1 MIPKLIYNVGILF
14 VMMLP
19 GIILKKTG
27 MSTDGLGK
35 GLSNIVLYIAQPA
48 LILRAYIAPFNSE
61 ILVNILIVML
71 MSVVTHLIFSAVAM
85 LCFKRAED
93 SVRRML
99 RFATIFSNAAFMGI
113 PLIES
118 VLGAEATIYA
128 TVYNITFN
136 LFLWTLGVHICTA
149 DRDYD
154 GDGVHDKD
162 IERKHKSEASVLK
175 ALIHPV
181 TIASAI
187 GLFVFFLPIDGYV
200 PDFAINCLDMLKGL
214 VAPLSMVVI
223 GLRLAD
229 INFKGIFNDGY
240 MYLFLLLRHAALP
253 LIVFV
258 VMKLLSLVGLPL
270 SYDIMF
276 VILIMSAAPA
286 ASSATMFAEK
296 YDCNAP
302 YVSKNVAISTILSI
316 VTMPLISLLL
326 NI

>member
-48 LILRAYIAPFNSE
+48 LILRAYIAPFKSE
-61 ILVNILIVML
+61 ILVNILLVILLSILTHVVFSIV
-71 MSVVTHLIFSAVAM
+71 SM
-85 LCFKRAED
+85 LCFKGAED
-93 SVRRML
+93 SKRRML

-113 PLIES
+113 PLIEA

-154 GDGVHDKD
+154 GDGTADKE
-162 IERKHKSEASVLK
+162 IERAHKSEASILK

-181 TIASAI
+181 TIASFV
-187 GLFVFFLPIDGYV
+187 GLVIFFLPIDSYI
-200 PDFAINCLDMLKGL
+200 PSFAIDCLDMLKGL

-229 INFKGIFNDGY
+229 ISFKGIFTDIY
-240 MYLFLLLRHAALP
+240 MYLFLGLRHFILP
-253 LIVFV
+253 AIVFV
-258 VMKLLSLVGLPL
+258 LMKLLSLLGVPL

-276 VILIMSAAPA
+276 VVLIMSAAPA

-296 YDCNAP
+296 YDCEAG

-316 VTMPLISLLL
+316 VTMPLVSLLL